1 MHELDAPTADDIPDH
16 ERAKPMSEYPFFFTW
31 TAQNAA
37 KPMELA
43 GGEGAHFTLSDGS
56 RWLDLGSLSY
66 QVNAGH
72 GRQRIVDAIKAQ
84 ADKLCLSAPNAVF
97 PAKVELAERLLK
109 MAGPGFS
116 KVFFTL
122 GGAEA
127 NENAIKIARQVTGR
141 LKMISRYRSYHGAS
155 MGALALTGD
164 WRRAPME
171 PLIPGVI
178 HVHDCEC
185 HACATGN
192 RPGNVC
198 TQGMAREIEKTMAL
212 EGART
217 TAAVFLEP
225 VPGANG
231 AYVPPPDYWPTVRA
245 ACDRDGALLV
255 ADEVLTGFGRTGTP
269 FGFQHWGITPDM
281 ITIAKGLASGYATI
295 GAVIVHERIAKH
307 FDANVLACGLTYYA
321 HPTACA
327 AALETM
333 KLYDDEQLYA
343 NSARLGPVLVR
354 ELDAVAARIAVPAHV
369 RGLGLLAAL
378 APTATSD
385 QWAALNREV
394 AARKLSL
401 HIDGKRGTAIFA
413 PTLCIG
419 EQDLVTGVRAFGDA
433 AVAAFGGKQ

>member
-1 MHELDAPTADDIPDH
+1 MTD
-16 ERAKPMSEYPFFFTW
+16 YPFFFTW

-37 KPMELA
+37 KPIELT
-43 GGEGAHFTLSDGS
+43 GGEGAWFTTSDGG
-56 RWLDLGSLSY
+56 RWLDLGALSY

-72 GRQRIVDAIKAQ
+72 GRQRIVDAIKRQ
-84 ADKLCLSAPNAVF
+84 ADQLCLSAPNAVF
-97 PAKVELAERLLK
+97 PAKVELAQRLLA

-164 WRRAPME
+164 WRRPPME
-171 PLIPGVI
+171 PLIPGVT
-178 HVHDCEC
+178 HVPDCYCDRCPFGQRVETC
-185 HACATGN
+185 HRECATNIG
-192 RPGNVC
+192 
-198 TQGMAREIEKTMAL
+198 ATMDL
-212 EGART
+212 EGARS

-231 AYVPPPDYWPTVRA
+231 VLVPPPEYWPLVRQ

-255 ADEVLTGFGRTGTP
+255 ADEVLTGFGRTGKP
-269 FGFQHWGITPDM
+269 FGFQHWNVVPDLITV
-281 ITIAKGLASGYATI
+281 AKGLASGYATI
-295 GAVIVHERIAKH
+295 GAVIVHERVAKH

-333 KLYDDEQLYA
+333 KLYEDEKLFE
-343 NSARLGPVLVR
+343 NSARLGPVLRR
-354 ELDAVAARIAVPAHV
+354 ELEAIAARLGVPSFV
-369 RGLGLLAAL
+369 RGLGLLAVLEAEAPLDRWTKLGGEL
-378 APTATSD
+378 AT
-385 QWAALNREV
+385 R
-394 AARKLSL
+394 RLSL
-401 HIDGKRGTAIFA
+401 HLDGKRGTAIFA
-413 PTLCIG
+413 PPLCIT
-419 EQDLVTGVRAFGDA
+419 EDELVRGMRSFGDA
-433 AVAAFGGKQ
+433 AVSAFGGAA

>member
-1 MHELDAPTADDIPDH
+1 MTD
-16 ERAKPMSEYPFFFTW
+16 YPFFFTW
-31 TAQNAA
+31 TAQNAV
-37 KPMELA
+37 KPFELT
-43 GGEGAHFTLSDGS
+43 GGDGAWFTTADGG
-56 RWLDLGSLSY
+56 RWLDLGALSY

-72 GRQRIVDAIKAQ
+72 GRTRIVEAIKRQ
-84 ADKLCLSAPNAVF
+84 ADELCLSAPNAIY
-97 PAKVELAERLLK
+97 PAKVELAQRLLK
-109 MAGPGFS
+109 MAGPGFT

-171 PLIPGVI
+171 PLIPGVV

-185 HACATGN
+185 ERCANGN
-192 RPGNVC
+192 RAGNVC
-198 TQGMAREIEKTMAL
+198 DRHMAGEFAKTMAL
-212 EGART
+212 EGAHT

-231 AYVPPPDYWPTVRA
+231 AWVPPPDYWPAVRA
-245 ACDRDGALLV
+245 ACDADGALLV

-281 ITIAKGLASGYATI
+281 ITVAKGLASGYATI
-295 GAVIVHERIAKH
+295 GAVIVHERVAKF
-307 FDANVLACGLTYYA
+307 FDTHVIACGLTYYA

-333 KLYDDEQLYA
+333 KLYDDENLYE
-343 NSARLGPVLVR
+343 NSARLGHVLLR
-354 ELDAVAARIAVPAHV
+354 ELDAIATRLAVRTHV

-378 APTATSD
+378 APDAPLD
-385 QWAALNREV
+385 RWQKLGAEL

-401 HIDGKRGTAIFA
+401 HVDGKRGTAIFA
-413 PTLCIG
+413 PPLCITD
-419 EQDLVTGVRAFGDA
+419 QDLVTGVRSFGEA
-433 AVAAFGGKQ
+433 AVAAFGAKA